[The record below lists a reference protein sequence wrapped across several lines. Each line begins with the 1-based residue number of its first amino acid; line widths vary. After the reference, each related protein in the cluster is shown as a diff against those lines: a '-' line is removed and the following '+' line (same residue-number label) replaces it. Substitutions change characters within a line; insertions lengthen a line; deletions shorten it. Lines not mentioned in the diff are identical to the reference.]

1 MSYSYFSDSYAEAVQ
16 KPPPQMFRSNYL
28 PPHLRG
34 SNFSDHSVRHFPDDR
49 GRGRGGRTGGRG
61 WTTGGR
67 GLGQRNERNAR
78 NPSQYQTISDKFNEL
93 KIVNEEKN
101 ENENG
106 NGNGNGSM
114 GINFDAYEDIPVEI
128 TGSDVPKP
136 ANTFA
141 EIDLGD
147 VLNDNIKNRCKYVK
161 PTPIQRHAIPVALAG
176 RDLMACAQTGS
187 GKTAAFCFPI
197 ISGVLNTK
205 SPPAYGRPEMVA
217 YPIALIL
224 SPTRELC
231 CQIFEEAKKFC
242 FQTGVKVAVAYGGAP
257 IYSQL
262 RSLER
267 GVDILVATPADRML
281 DMGFEP
287 QIRKIVERLD
297 MPPSGPRQTLLFSAT
312 FPTEIQRM
320 ASDFLKNYIF
330 LSVGRVGSSTDLIL
344 QKVVFVEDHEKQ
356 EYLRN
361 LLHDQRAKGNL
372 GRTALTLVFVE
383 TKRSADS
390 LENWLCRSGFPATAI
405 HGDKVQ
411 FERERALRSFKN
423 GITPILVATDV
434 ASRGL
439 DIPCVAHVINF
450 DLPRDVDSYVHRIGR
465 TGRAGKSGL
474 ATAFFNAKNS
484 SIAKQISD
492 LMKEAHQEAPEWLN
506 QYADSYSSSSDYRRG
521 GSSRFGGRDFRSGND
536 GSYGNA
542 ADYGGNAADYGGG
555 SAADYGGSAADYGGT
570 AYEGYDYSAPPPVA
584 ADFSG
589 SYGGGGGGY
598 ESVVASGWD

>member
-1 MSYSYFSDSYAEAVQ
+1 MSYSYFSDTYAEMTQ
-16 KPPPQMFRSNYL
+16 KPTRQTGRPNYL
-28 PPHLRG
+28 PPHLRDTYIPDQPERYTA
-34 SNFSDHSVRHFPDDR
+34 SDRGLSR
-49 GRGRGGRTGGRG
+49 GRGRGRSSGGRMD
-61 WTTGGR
+61 GR
-67 GLGQRNERNAR
+67 GVEPGYERNP
-78 NPSQYQTISDKFNEL
+78 NQYNTLSDRFSEL
-93 KIVNEEKN
+93 KLVEE
-101 ENENG
+101 ENSQNTG
-106 NGNGNGSM
+106 M

-136 ANTFA
+136 VNTFA
-141 EIDLGD
+141 EIDLGE
-147 VLNDNIKNRCKYVK
+147 VLNDNIRNRCKYVK

-197 ISGVLNTK
+197 IAGVLKTK
-205 SPPAYGRPEMVA
+205 SPATYGRRESVA
-217 YPIALIL
+217 YPLALIL

-242 FQTGVKVAVAYGGAP
+242 FQTNVKVAVVYGGAP
-257 IYSQL
+257 VYTQL

-267 GVDILVATPADRML
+267 GVDILVATPGRLTDLIERSKISLQKIKHLALDEADRML

-297 MPPSGPRQTLLFSAT
+297 MPKPASRQTMLFSAT

-330 LSVGRVGSSTDLIL
+330 LSVGRVGSSTDLIT
-344 QKVVFVEDHEKQ
+344 QKIVFVEDFEKR

-361 LLHDQRAKGNL
+361 LLHDEKAKGKL
-372 GRTALTLVFVE
+372 GKNALTLIFVE

-390 LENWLCRSGFPATAI
+390 LENWLCRVGFPAAAI

-411 FERERALRSFKN
+411 YERERAITSFKN
-423 GITPILVATDV
+423 GSTPILVATDV

-439 DIPCVAHVINF
+439 DIPRVAHVINF
-450 DLPRDVDSYVHRIGR
+450 DLPRDIDSYVHRIGR

-484 SIAKQISD
+484 IVAKPIFE
-492 LMKEAHQEAPEWLN
+492 LMKEAHQEAPDWLN
-506 QYADSYSSSSDYRRG
+506 QYAESHSSSRDCRR
-521 GSSRFGGRDFRSGND
+521 SSSKFGGRDFRSKND
-536 GSYGNA
+536 DSQENE
-542 ADYGGNAADYGGG
+542 DYGV
-555 SAADYGGSAADYGGT
+555 
-570 AYEGYDYSAPPPVA
+570 YDYYATQPPVA
-584 ADFSG
+584 ADFSD
-589 SYGGGGGGY
+589 SYGGGGGGGY
-598 ESVVASGWD
+598 ESVIASGWD